1 MINGDKED
9 FNGDTKE
16 HINISKR
23 GLYHEIIRVVKDSGF
38 KTRIFI
44 FNFIFSFGTGQISS
58 PITNWTSLIN
68 WFQKCSKW
76 RGTLSYLYEM
86 LF

>member
-23 GLYHEIIRVVKDSGF
+23 GLYHEIIRVVKASGF
-38 KTRIFI
+38 NKNFHIQFYIFI
-44 FNFIFSFGTGQISS
+44 WDGSDKFPNYK
-58 PITNWTSLIN
+58 LDVIN
-68 WFQKCSKW
+68 
-76 RGTLSYLYEM
+76 
-86 LF
+86 